1 MEKSV
6 QSTKIINRNTSIELL
21 RIISMIMIMFH
32 HFAYHGNF
40 EWNFNEVTLPHLWYD
55 FILMGGK
62 VGVDIFVL
70 ISGYFLIENI
80 RFFSYL
86 QVKSRHSEDGWHHAI
101 SVPDWKRTFSGQG
114 LFLCTSSIYKA
125 GL

>member
-55 FILMGGK
+55 FILM
-62 VGVDIFVL
+62 VESWCRYFRIDFW
-70 ISGYFLIENI
+70 YFLLKIQKSY
-80 RFFSYL
+80 FS
-86 QVKSRHSEDGWHHAI
+86 
-101 SVPDWKRTFSGQG
+101 
-114 LFLCTSSIYKA
+114 
-125 GL
+125 

>member
-62 VGVDIFVL
+62 SWCRYFRIDFWIF
-70 ISGYFLIENI
+70 S
-80 RFFSYL
+80 
-86 QVKSRHSEDGWHHAI
+86 D
-101 SVPDWKRTFSGQG
+101 
-114 LFLCTSSIYKA
+114 
-125 GL
+125 

>member
-55 FILMGGK
+55 FILMEQL
-62 VGVDIFVL
+62 VL
-70 ISGYFLIENI
+70 LYLLLLVFLV
-80 RFFSYL
+80 F
-86 QVKSRHSEDGWHHAI
+86 
-101 SVPDWKRTFSGQG
+101 
-114 LFLCTSSIYKA
+114 LFLTYFNPFHVFILKNF
-125 GL
+125 